1 MDTLIRFGAGSQLYE
16 FVPARQITLRDNFRD
31 LVQQATRLPGLSGG
45 INEYGTGPSPRAIG
59 NVQTVFWL
67 SVDENLAPDAQ
78 AVQMQALKSEVAK
91 MSSFG
96 VKRLYKQPMDTS
108 LDQRY
113 CEASISS
120 ISYTETSAEQPH
132 ARLRVQVNWQVTN
145 PRWYSQGT
153 EAPVWGDGTSWGSG
167 PSWGGTAP
175 ANAVSGTSTD
185 ITITTLGNAETYP
198 RIIITCG
205 ASETAENIRIQR
217 ITNGSVVDQVRY
229 AGTLGNNDRLV
240 INTRANTVTKN
251 TVSHYTSDYTYNN
264 AGWFRLQPGANT
276 IKVLLDNSGDACDVE
291 FRYYEA
297 YT

>member
-16 FVPARQITLRDNFRD
+16 FVPAQQISLRDNFRD

-67 SVDENLAPDAQ
+67 LADEKLAPDAQ
-78 AVQMQALKSEVAK
+78 AVQMQTLKSEVAK

-96 VKRLYKQPMDTS
+96 VKRLYKQPMDAS

-113 CEASISS
+113 CEASISN
-120 ISYTETSAEQPH
+120 ISYTETSADQPH

-153 EAPVWGDGTSWGSG
+153 EAPAWGDGSLWGG
-167 PSWGGTAP
+167 GTSWGGTAP
-175 ANAVSGTSTD
+175 DYAVSGTSTEF
-185 ITITTLGNAETYP
+185 TVTTLGNAETYP
-198 RIIITCG
+198 RIIIECG
-205 ASETAENIRIQR
+205 AAETAENIRVQR
-217 ITNGSVVDQVRY
+217 IDNGTVVDQVRY
-229 AGTLGNNDRLV
+229 AGVLGNNDRLV
-240 INTRANTVTKN
+240 INTRANTVRKN
-251 TVSHYTSDYTYNN
+251 GISHYTSDFTYNN
-264 AGWFRLQPGANT
+264 AGWFKLQPGANS
-276 IKVLLDNSGDACDVE
+276 IRVLMENSGDAANLE

>member
-1 MDTLIRFGAGSQLYE
+1 MDTLVRFGAGAQLYT
-16 FVPARQITLRDNFRD
+16 FNQSNLISLRDNFRD

-45 INEYGTGPSPRAIG
+45 VNEYGTGPSPRAIG
-59 NVQTVFWL
+59 NVQAVMWL
-67 SVDENLAPDAQ
+67 LADESLPPDEQ
-78 AVQMQALKSEVAK
+78 AKQIQALKSDVAT
-91 MSSFG
+91 MSSYG
-96 VKRLYKQPMDTS
+96 VKRLYKQPADATE
-108 LDQRY
+108 DERY

-153 EAPVWGDGTSWGSG
+153 EAPAWGDGTNWGG
-167 PSWGGTAP
+167 GLAWGGTAP
-175 ANAVSGTSTD
+175 TYNISGTSTD
-185 ITITTLGNAETYP
+185 ITITPQGNAETFP
-198 RIIITCG
+198 RLILQCG
-205 ASETAENIRIQR
+205 AAQTATNIRIQR
-217 ITNGSVVDQVRY
+217 ILNGGVVDQVRY

-240 INTRANTVTKN
+240 IHTRANSVTKN
-251 TVSHYTSDYTYNN
+251 GISHYTSDFTYNN

-276 IKVLLDNSGDACDVE
+276 IKVLMDNAGDACDLE